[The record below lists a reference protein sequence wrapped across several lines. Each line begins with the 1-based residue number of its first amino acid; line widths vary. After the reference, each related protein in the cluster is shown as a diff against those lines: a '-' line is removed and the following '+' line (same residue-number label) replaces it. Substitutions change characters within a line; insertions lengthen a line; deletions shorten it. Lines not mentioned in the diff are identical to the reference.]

1 MVPERAPGHPD
12 TVGKGPMP
20 NPFDL
25 EEIAVSTRMQES
37 TELSDRPLE
46 LLRRMLEERF
56 TLHTN
61 LLTELTV
68 QGRLPG
74 RGGYDENIL
83 NALTAAARQGIAD
96 TAEALRR
103 MSEGTYGV
111 CDHCHNDIPLGRL
124 RALPHARYC
133 APCQLRQ
140 PQ

>member
-1 MVPERAPGHPD
+1 M
-12 TVGKGPMP
+12 
-20 NPFDL
+20 
-25 EEIAVSTRMQES
+25 STRVPES
-37 TELSDRPLE
+37 TELSDEPLE

-61 LLTELTV
+61 RLIELTV

-74 RGGYDENIL
+74 RGGYDENVL
-83 NALTAAARQGIAD
+83 KALAAAARQGIAD

-111 CDHCHNDIPLGRL
+111 CDHCHNEIPLGRL

-133 APCQLRQ
+133 SPCQRRQ
-140 PQ
+140 PR